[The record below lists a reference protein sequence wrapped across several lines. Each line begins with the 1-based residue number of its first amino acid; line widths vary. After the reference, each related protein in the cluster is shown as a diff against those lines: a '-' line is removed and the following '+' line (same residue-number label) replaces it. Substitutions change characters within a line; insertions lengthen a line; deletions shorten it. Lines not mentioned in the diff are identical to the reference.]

1 MSHVGGGNDRVIPS
15 PEQAKMQP
23 LVLER
28 VSKFFGE
35 TLALWEVS
43 LTVAPGEVV
52 ALLGS
57 NGAGKSTLLRI
68 AAFLLAPT
76 SGTVMVFGQRR
87 PTPEGKRRLTLLGHH
102 SLLYDDLSGEE
113 NLRFYAALYGLGER
127 ASERIERVLQEV
139 EADAFRYRRVRTLS
153 HGQKKRLS
161 LARALLADPDLL
173 LLDEPFSGLDTTSVE
188 RTRHL
193 LAHLRRQGK
202 SLIVTTH
209 QTDLLEDI
217 ADATLMLERGRVLNY
232 QRKDARL
239 MASAGLPH
247 AVTRG

>member
-1 MSHVGGGNDRVIPS
+1 MIPLRE
-15 PEQAKMQP
+15 PAGMQP

-68 AAFLLAPT
+68 AAFLLVPT
-76 SGTVMVFGQRR
+76 SGTVRVFGQQR
-87 PTPEGKRRLTLLGHH
+87 PMPEGKRRLTLLGHH

-113 NLRFYAALYGLGER
+113 NLRFYAALYGLGAR
-127 ASERIERVLQEV
+127 ASERIERVLRDV
-139 EADAFRYRRVRTLS
+139 EGEAFRHRRVRTLS

-173 LLDEPFSGLDTTSVE
+173 LLDEPFSGLDMRSVE
-188 RTRHL
+188 RTRQL
-193 LAHLRRQGK
+193 LIHLRQQGK
-202 SLIVTTH
+202 SLVVTTH
-209 QTDLLEDI
+209 QTDFLEDI
-217 ADATLMLERGRVLNY
+217 ADATLVLERGRVLDY
-232 QRKDARL
+232 RRKDAR
-239 MASAGLPH
+239 AELPH